1 MRCEKVSLFRG
12 TVTFRGWHLH
22 ENARKLKK
30 QVLIKTVV
38 LMQYSTLPPQVVK
51 FRLSPFLS
59 V

>member
-30 QVLIKTVV
+30 TGANKNS
-38 LMQYSTLPPQVVK
+38 STYAILH
-51 FRLSPFLS
+51 SS
-59 V
+59 TSSGYI

>member
-30 QVLIKTVV
+30 KTGANKNS
-38 LMQYSTLPPQVVK
+38 STYAILH
-51 FRLSPFLS
+51 SS
-59 V
+59 TSSGYI